1 MTVTI
6 NEECF
11 EIPDHLEPKPEPEPE
26 PDSESAEP
34 EPEPDGKQ
42 VGEFEIEI
50 GTQKNDEGEIKLPDN
65 SDELVNIIKANVEH
79 NCNKMLQFCSELL
92 AKEFNKKKTDLES
105 QITNL
110 TDDNKRLLEDNKKL
124 KTQIER
130 SMTNIKDHFT
140 ISYDTDNS

>member
-1 MTVTI
+1 MTVKI
-6 NEECF
+6 NDECF
-11 EIPDHLEPKPEPEPE
+11 EIPEPESISEPEPEPEPE
-26 PDSESAEP
+26 PDSEGAEL
-34 EPEPDGKQ
+34 EGKQ
-42 VGEFEIEI
+42 VAEFEIEI
-50 GTQKNDEGEIKLPDN
+50 GTQKNDDGEIKLPTD

-110 TDDNKRLLEDNKKL
+110 TDDNKRLLEDNKKY

-140 ISYDTDNS
+140 ITYTDNS

>member
-1 MTVTI
+1 MTVKI
-6 NEECF
+6 NDECF
-11 EIPDHLEPKPEPEPE
+11 EIPEPESISEPEPEPEPE
-26 PDSESAEP
+26 PDSEGAEP
-34 EPEPDGKQ
+34 EGKQ

-50 GTQKNDEGEIKLPDN
+50 GTQKNDDGEIKLPTD

-110 TDDNKRLLEDNKKL
+110 TDDNKRLLEDNKKY

-140 ISYDTDNS
+140 ITYTDNS